1 MSNRERTAGKTAT
14 GKWRE
19 TTRKGERVLIDPDG
33 RIYHGT
39 AKEVRDAALVP
50 WRRSELAESLR
61 LAFYLRRSEVIDA
74 AEFSEMC
81 RDRRRHAIMGG
92 AHDESASVRI
102 PADVFIRL
110 QAGARLV
117 GFDSIDDYLAD
128 LWRAELEAILDL
140 AQSETGK
147 RELPLTRHERAAL
160 ERIQAAR

>member
-1 MSNRERTAGKTAT
+1 MSKQNTTAGKTAT

-19 TTRKGERVLIDPDG
+19 TTRKDVRVLIDPDG

-50 WRRSELAESLR
+50 WRRSALAESLR

-92 AHDESASVRI
+92 AHDESASVSI

-117 GFDSIDDYLAD
+117 GFDTFDDYLAE
-128 LWRAELEAILDL
+128 LWRGELEALLDF

-147 RELPLTRHERAAL
+147 REIPLTRQERAAL
-160 ERIQAAR
+160 ERMKS